1 MQLYATILNYIEST
15 TNAEVWYPISDS
27 QIEILENVDLMLFRK
42 LVNVHGHSK
51 TAKEAF
57 FLESGLH
64 PIKFICMKRRLMYLH
79 TVLTRSESEI
89 TKSDWYGLVMA
100 ERKELMIPQ
109 TDVQISKMS
118 KDMFRNVVN
127 NAIEHRALHPKSE
140 KLAKRIYSKR
150 NIC

>member
-1 MQLYATILNYIEST
+1 
-15 TNAEVWYPISDS
+15 
-27 QIEILENVDLMLFRK
+27 
-42 LVNVHGHSK
+42 
-51 TAKEAF
+51 
-57 FLESGLH
+57 
-64 PIKFICMKRRLMYLH
+64 MYLH

-127 NAIEHRALHPKSE
+127 NAIEHKALQYLNTIAGGHSKSE
-140 KLAKRIYSKR
+140 NLVKRKLQRE
-150 NIC
+150 